1 MNIIFVIIWIL
12 LVVSVIFFENKNP
25 DEAVFWVVIIV
36 CIPYVGVAMYILFGS
51 TLSFKLTRFVRKRRF
66 TVEWR
71 KRAYDSVQ
79 FTQSEEDH
87 SFSRVNSKVIRF
99 NQRYN
104 HCHLTACSDYKF
116 YTDGKS
122 HYEQLFKDIADAK
135 ESIHILFYTI
145 HNDDAGHALVS
156 ALTEKAKQGVK
167 VWVMFDALANI
178 GSPPRM
184 YRSLKKAGGV
194 VKRLKPFVHQ
204 FRSHR
209 KIVVIDN
216 EIGYIGGMNIG
227 NKYMG
232 LDKIKTPW
240 RDTQIRLTGDCI
252 CELQEYFLKDW
263 VGVLS
268 KKQCL
273 SMMPEFFE
281 IAGRMEKKGG
291 IPCQF
296 VAGGVD
302 TDDEAIKKCYL
313 ALIGSAEKSI
323 KIQSP
328 YFIPDKSVLDALQIA
343 ASTGVSV
350 EIMIPNIKSS
360 FFLDPVTRYYSGQM
374 LRFGAKVSKYHGYIH
389 AKTLT
394 IDEELCCIGSV
405 NLDIRSLCI
414 DDEICGIFYD
424 TALVNQYLKIFE
436 NDHSNCEDYTLRQ
449 FENRSFGKKLAEHI
463 FLLSAPLM

>member
-1 MNIIFVIIWIL
+1 MNILLVLFWIL

-25 DEAVFWVVIIV
+25 GEAVFWVVMIV
-36 CIPYVGVAMYILFGS
+36 CIPYVGVVLYILFGS
-51 TLSFKLTRFVRKRRF
+51 TVSIKLTRFVRKRRF
-66 TVEWR
+66 TAEWR
-71 KRAYDSVQ
+71 KHAYDSVQ
-79 FTQSEEDH
+79 FTQNDDAQ

-99 NQRYN
+99 NRRYN
-104 HCHLTACSDYKF
+104 HCPLTACSDYKF
-116 YTDGKS
+116 FLDGKS
-122 HYEQLFKDIADAK
+122 HYEQLFKDIDNAT

-145 HNDDAGHALVS
+145 HNDSAGHALVA

-167 VWVMFDALANI
+167 VWVMFDALANFS
-178 GSPPRM
+178 SPPSM
-184 YRSLKKAGGV
+184 YRVLKKEGAV

-209 KIVVIDN
+209 KIVIIDSK
-216 EIGYIGGMNIG
+216 IGYIGGMNIG
-227 NKYMG
+227 NKYMSMN
-232 LDKIKTPW
+232 KRKTPW

-252 CELQEYFLKDW
+252 CELEEYFLKDW
-263 VGVLS
+263 IGVLS

-273 SMMPEFFE
+273 SMVPEFFD
-281 IAGRMEKKGG
+281 IAARMEKKGG

-302 TDDEAIKKCYL
+302 TDDESIKKCYL
-313 ALIGSAEKSI
+313 SLIGSAEKSI

-328 YFIPDKSVLDALQIA
+328 YFVPDKSVLDALQIA
-343 ASTGVSV
+343 ASSGVSV
-350 EIMIPNIKSS
+350 EIMLPKMKSS
-360 FFLDPVTRYYSGQM
+360 FFLDPVSRYYSGQI
-374 LRFGAKVSKYHGYIH
+374 LKFGAKVYKYKGYIH

-394 IDEELCCIGSV
+394 VDDELCCIGSV

-424 TALVNQYLKIFE
+424 TALVNQHLKIFE
-436 NDHSNCEDYTLRQ
+436 NDLINCEEYTYRQ
-449 FENRSFGKKLAEHI
+449 FENRSSGQKLAEHV